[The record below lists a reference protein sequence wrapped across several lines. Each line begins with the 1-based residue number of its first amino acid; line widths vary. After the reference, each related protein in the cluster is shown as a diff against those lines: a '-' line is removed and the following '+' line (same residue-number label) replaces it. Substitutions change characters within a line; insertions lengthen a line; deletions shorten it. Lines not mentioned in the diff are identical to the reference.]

1 MENPIPCETQ
11 NGMENPIP
19 CSRAPTGLAYMFVR
33 SERKKLREISFC
45 SHNKNQQLFLL
56 VCWHFNLTVREM
68 ASTAAPPDSAPRHPV
83 VILEISTDSQPVV
96 EDEDDDIP
104 MFPNRYV
111 DIDNKAIGG
120 DFEMPAAKQKFM
132 KVLHNSAEKYAN
144 LNFSI
149 YF

>member
-1 MENPIPCETQ
+1 
-11 NGMENPIP
+11 
-19 CSRAPTGLAYMFVR
+19 
-33 SERKKLREISFC
+33 
-45 SHNKNQQLFLL
+45 
-56 VCWHFNLTVREM
+56 M
-68 ASTAAPPDSAPRHPV
+68 ASTAAPPDSDPRHPV
-83 VILEISTDSQPVV
+83 VILEISTDSQPGV
-96 EDEDDDIP
+96 EDEDDEIP

>member
-1 MENPIPCETQ
+1 
-11 NGMENPIP
+11 
-19 CSRAPTGLAYMFVR
+19 
-33 SERKKLREISFC
+33 
-45 SHNKNQQLFLL
+45 
-56 VCWHFNLTVREM
+56 M
-68 ASTAAPPDSAPRHPV
+68 ASTAAPPASAPPRPV
-83 VILEISTDSQPVV
+83 VILEIFTDSQHVV
-96 EDEDDDIP
+96 DDEDDNTP
-104 MFPNRYV
+104 LFPNRYV

>member
-1 MENPIPCETQ
+1 
-11 NGMENPIP
+11 
-19 CSRAPTGLAYMFVR
+19 
-33 SERKKLREISFC
+33 
-45 SHNKNQQLFLL
+45 
-56 VCWHFNLTVREM
+56 M

-120 DFEMPAAKQKFM
+120 DF
-132 KVLHNSAEKYAN
+132 
-144 LNFSI
+144 
-149 YF
+149 

>member
-1 MENPIPCETQ
+1 MISCQITYTLHLCLVIMSDYIHLLNP
-11 NGMENPIP
+11 
-19 CSRAPTGLAYMFVR
+19 
-33 SERKKLREISFC
+33 
-45 SHNKNQQLFLL
+45 
-56 VCWHFNLTVREM
+56 
-68 ASTAAPPDSAPRHPV
+68 APPHPV
-83 VILEISTDSQPVV
+83 VIPEIATDSQPPWVDDE
-96 EDEDDDIP
+96 EDNIP